1 MVEWNT
7 AGLPPAAQRRMDNI
21 SSSHIRSSLLSIPGA
36 TGIQS
41 VGFYPASEV
50 MGATVVNT
58 NGAVMPSCGMAYQSF
73 GMGAN
78 QMYGSSRT
86 LNNGVGMAGSSYG
99 YTPYIDV
106 INSGWSSAISRMM
119 LEATQVKADGVV
131 DIRLSQNQLGS
142 GAVEFVAMGTAVRS
156 MGPTRLTKPF
166 STHLGGGDFSKL
178 LRSCYVPV
186 AIIVEVSVAI
196 RHDDYTTYAQ
206 SNVFAPNSEIS
217 GFTDLV
223 TSGRANAR
231 ERLRRA
237 VSTCGAQGAIIDSL
251 TMHVFEFEPY
261 ENHRDHIAE
270 VRAVGTAIASFATT
284 ERASSPLSILSL
296 KDK

>member
-7 AGLPPAAQRRMDNI
+7 AGLPPAAQRRMESI

-36 TGIQS
+36 TGIDS

-50 MGATVVNT
+50 MGAIVLNT
-58 NGAVMPSCGMAYQSF
+58 AGAIMPSCGMAYQGF
-73 GMGAN
+73 GMGGAP
-78 QMYGSSRT
+78 MYGSSRT
-86 LNNGVGMAGSSYG
+86 LNNGIGMVGSSYG
-99 YTPYIDV
+99 YTPYVDV
-106 INSGWSSAISRMM
+106 INSGWTGAISRMM
-119 LEATQVKADGVV
+119 LEAAQVKADGVL

-156 MGPTRLTKPF
+156 IGRNHLSKPF

-178 LRSCYVPV
+178 MRSGYAPV
-186 AIIVEVSVAI
+186 TILVEVSVSV
-196 RHDDYTTYAQ
+196 RHDDMATYSQA
-206 SNVFAPNSEIS
+206 SMFAPNTEVT

-223 TSGRANAR
+223 TSGRNNAR

-237 VSTCGAQGAIIDSL
+237 VSSAGAQGAIIDSL
-251 TMHVFEFEPY
+251 TMHVFENEPY

-270 VRAVGTAIASFATT
+270 VKAVGTSITT
-284 ERASSPLSILSL
+284 FKTAERTSRPLSILSL